1 MDVRVDSKVLYEA
14 DITADELQGKRV
26 AVLGYG
32 SQGHAHALN
41 LRDSDADVVVGL
53 RPGSPS
59 RARAESEDLLVLDV
73 SEAVD
78 ASEAVML
85 ALPDQDQ
92 PQVYEEQIV
101 PVLRLRSH
109 DSLCARLQHP
119 LRPDQSAR

>member
-53 RPGSPS
+53 RPGQPLA
-59 RARAESEDLLVLDV
+59 ARAESEDLLVLDV
-73 SEAVD
+73 AEAVD

-92 PQVYEEQIV
+92 PQVYEEQIA
-101 PVLRLRSH
+101 PS
-109 DSLCARLQHP
+109 CGPAT
-119 LRPDQSAR
+119 

>member
-1 MDVRVDSKVLYEA
+1 MIVQMTGAQSKIDRFLDVITEYPIEEISRTGVIAIARDDVGPRMDVRVDSKVLYEA

-59 RARAESEDLLVLDV
+59 RARAPRRRTCWS
-73 SEAVD
+73 STY
-78 ASEAVML
+78 
-85 ALPDQDQ
+85 PK
-92 PQVYEEQIV
+92 PWT
-101 PVLRLRSH
+101 
-109 DSLCARLQHP
+109 
-119 LRPDQSAR
+119 RPKP

>member
-59 RARAESEDLLVLDV
+59 RARAE
-73 SEAVD
+73 AVGAYLSD
-78 ASEAVML
+78 RLEIAGERISSLGYGETRPVANNETAQGRARNRRIEVRIT
-85 ALPDQDQ
+85 PQ
-92 PQVYEEQIV
+92 PTG
-101 PVLRLRSH
+101 
-109 DSLCARLQHP
+109 
-119 LRPDQSAR
+119 